1 MEELDLLDL
10 FYMVRKRLWLIILL
24 GILFCTS
31 AYFYSVYMITPVY
44 STHATLMLGKPDDYN
59 QSEAITAS
67 EIAMNQKLIT
77 TYAALAE
84 SDKILSKVQEA
95 LPFSASTGSLQRI
108 LDISLYNNT
117 EIIKVTARGTSP
129 DAITEIANTFSVV
142 FAEQVAE
149 IMRIDNVQVLDLAK
163 VPYYPYSPDK
173 TRNVMMAG
181 AASVVLSLFIIF
193 LLEMFDRT
201 IKIPDEVQRHLGLP
215 VLGTIPKHD

>member
-24 GILFCTS
+24 GVLFCTG
-31 AYFYSVYMITPVY
+31 AYFYSLYMVTPVY
-44 STHATLMLGKPDDYN
+44 STHAKLMLGKPDDYGAT
-59 QSEAITAS
+59 EAITSS

-84 SDKILSKVQEA
+84 TDKILTKVQEA
-95 LPFSASTGSLQRI
+95 LPFNASLGYLRGTI
-108 LDISLYNNT
+108 DISLYNNT
-117 EIIKVTARGTSP
+117 EIIKVNVRGTSP
-129 DAITEIANTFSVV
+129 DAITEVANTFSIV

-163 VPYYPYSPDK
+163 VPYFPISPNK
-173 TRNVMMAG
+173 TMNVIVAG
-181 AASVVLSLFIIF
+181 GISVVISLILIF
-193 LLEMFDRT
+193 LLEMIDKT
-201 IKIPDEVQRHLGLP
+201 MKIPDDIHKHLGLA